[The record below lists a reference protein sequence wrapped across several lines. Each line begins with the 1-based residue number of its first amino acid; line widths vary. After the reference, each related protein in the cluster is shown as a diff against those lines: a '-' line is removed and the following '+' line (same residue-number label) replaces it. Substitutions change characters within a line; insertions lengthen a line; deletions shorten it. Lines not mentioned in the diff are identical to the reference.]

1 MALIRSKL
9 GSLAAAIGIGVAAEG
24 LLFVG
29 GLIISS
35 PFRDPWGERI
45 FALTREPAYHLVG
58 WLAKVQRPGFEE
70 QVGFVIL
77 VPLIQ
82 WVFWSAVAFWVLS
95 RRVRSAAA
103 RTGTLKAP

>member
-45 FALTREPAYHLVG
+45 FALTQEPAYHLAG
-58 WLAKVQRPGFEE
+58 WLAEIQHPGFEE
-70 QVGFVIL
+70 QVGYVIL
-77 VPLIQ
+77 VPL
-82 WVFWSAVAFWVLS
+82 FSGSFGARLHSGCSPAGC
-95 RRVRSAAA
+95 VRQQLELE
-103 RTGTLKAP
+103 R

>member
-45 FALTREPAYHLVG
+45 FALTQEPAYHLVG
-58 WLAKVQRPGFEE
+58 WLAKVQHPGRRTGRRFLRREVVQYLILTFGFE
-70 QVGFVIL
+70 
-77 VPLIQ
+77 
-82 WVFWSAVAFWVLS
+82 WV
-95 RRVRSAAA
+95 
-103 RTGTLKAP
+103 